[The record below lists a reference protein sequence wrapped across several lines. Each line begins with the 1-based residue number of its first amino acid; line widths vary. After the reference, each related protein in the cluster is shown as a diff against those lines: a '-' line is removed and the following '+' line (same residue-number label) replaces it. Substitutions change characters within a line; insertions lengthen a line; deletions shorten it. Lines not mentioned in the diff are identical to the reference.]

1 MHIKHLKSRL
11 LVCFILA
18 ITAISARADSIT
30 LGSIADTSLFQNSP
44 DNNLGGHTN
53 FASGTMAN
61 GAHSRALIEFN
72 PGSLIPA
79 GSVITSVTLSLTV
92 TAAGNSTPT
101 AFELH
106 PMLVDWGEGNKVGQ
120 TGAPATSGEATWN
133 ARFANTT
140 LWGTPGA
147 LSGTDYSPTASAV
160 TSIGSSGSFTFGS
173 TSALVADVQNWL
185 DNPASDF
192 GWILLAS
199 DESSLNSAHRFASS
213 EDTLGRGPLLTIE
226 FTPVPEPATI
236 SLLVIGC
243 LGLVA
248 LRRVNSR

>member
-1 MHIKHLKSRL
+1 M
-11 LVCFILA
+11 ILA
-18 ITAISARADSIT
+18 ITGISAMAGTVT
-30 LGSIADTSLFQNSP
+30 LSPVADTSLFQNSP

-61 GAHSRALIEFN
+61 GTHSRALIEFN
-72 PGSLIPA
+72 PTSLIPV
-79 GSVITSVTLSLTV
+79 GSAITSVTLALNV

-106 PMLVDWGEGNKVGQ
+106 PMLVNWGEGNKVGQ
-120 TGAPATSGEATWN
+120 TGAPAATGEATWN

-185 DNPASDF
+185 DNPASDL
-192 GWILLAS
+192 GWILLAA
-199 DESSLNSAHRFASS
+199 DESSLNTAHRFASR

-236 SLLVIGC
+236 SLLVAGS
-243 LGLVA
+243 LGLFV